1 MNYIFKDRN
10 DAAKR
15 LADKLKK
22 YKNEDGVIL
31 AIPRGGVPIGYYI
44 AEDLDLP
51 LEIVLSK
58 KIGHPNNSEFAIG
71 SVSLQG
77 VVIDESVTGIP
88 KDYIERESNRILEVL
103 EEKFK
108 LFMGDCKLIDLK
120 NRTVI
125 IVDDGV
131 ATGNTIM
138 ATINAVKKSYPKK
151 IIVAV
156 PVSPI
161 ESARKLSVMVDEFI
175 CLQIPKVFFGVGQF
189 YDDFS
194 QVSDEEVM
202 EYLKKNK
209 RLLKPSL

>member
-1 MNYIFKDRN
+1 MNYTFKNRY
-10 DAAKR
+10 DAANR

-22 YKNEDGVIL
+22 YKSEDSIIL

-44 AEDLDLP
+44 AKELDLP
-51 LEIVLSK
+51 LEVVLSK
-58 KIGHPNNSEFAIG
+58 KIGHPNNQEFAIG

-77 VVIDESVTGIP
+77 VVIDERVKGIP
-88 KDYIERESNRILEVL
+88 KDYIERESKRILKLL

-108 LFMGDCKLIDLK
+108 LFMGDCKSTDFK

-125 IVDDGV
+125 IVDDCV

-138 ATINAVKKSYPKK
+138 ATINAVKKNYPKK

>member
-58 KIGHPNNSEFAIG
+58 KIGHPNNPEFAIG

-108 LFMGDCKLIDLK
+108 LFMGDCKLTDLK

-202 EYLKKNK
+202 EYLKKNQ

>member
-10 DAAKR
+10 DAANR

-108 LFMGDCKLIDLK
+108 LFMGDCKLTDLK

-202 EYLKKNK
+202 EYLKKNQ

>member
-108 LFMGDCKLIDLK
+108 LFMGDCKLTDLK

-202 EYLKKNK
+202 EYLKKNQ

>member
-108 LFMGDCKLIDLK
+108 LFMGDCKLTDLK

-202 EYLKKNK
+202 EYLKKNQ
-209 RLLKPSL
+209 RLLKSSL

>member
-108 LFMGDCKLIDLK
+108 LFMGDCKLTDLK